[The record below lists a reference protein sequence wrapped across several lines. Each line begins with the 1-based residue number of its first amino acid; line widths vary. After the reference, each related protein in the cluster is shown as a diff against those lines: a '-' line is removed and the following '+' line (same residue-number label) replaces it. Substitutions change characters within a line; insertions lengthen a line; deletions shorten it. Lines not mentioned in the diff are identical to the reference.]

1 MALWILR
8 IDEKISKE
16 GPLYI
21 VADDE
26 KEAREKASSKT
37 PKTARKIIY
46 KGQPTFPYESEL
58 TSTCCQIKKIE
69 LKDSNTLLFTYF
81 TNPECTE
88 EKEAKNKDEYKSL
101 VLKHALE
108 KSKVPQNAKK
118 EEYKFDFK

>member
-1 MALWILR
+1 MEILFMAPWILR

-21 VADDE
+21 VADD
-26 KEAREKASSKT
+26 
-37 PKTARKIIY
+37 
-46 KGQPTFPYESEL
+46 
-58 TSTCCQIKKIE
+58 
-69 LKDSNTLLFTYF
+69 
-81 TNPECTE
+81 